1 MQLETPDLYIKRL
14 RFWVQEWGMVETR
27 ALLTECSSGVSGLR
41 VGRAPFLSEV
51 LFVEYRAAEQEKK
64 MFPLS
69 PSERAVHLN
78 KSHDNRGKR
87 GGWVEGGWR
96 TLST

>member
-1 MQLETPDLYIKRL
+1 MCLICSLCHLDDAGITMQLETPDLYIKRF

-64 MFPLS
+64 NVSPLS
-69 PSERAVHLN
+69 E
-78 KSHDNRGKR
+78 
-87 GGWVEGGWR
+87 
-96 TLST
+96 